1 MSSNVNRLSVTVTTP
16 RQTPKNEF
24 GQVLK
29 NTLTTAVNLGSKV
42 VGGLA
47 GMPIVS
53 AAVSSVT
60 ALAAGASAGGG
71 TARSAQAATGIVNVA
86 GASTTPNGLGTA
98 NVTVGSTYGAGA
110 GAAVGGATVSGA
122 EPAGFDSYL
131 SQMRAESDRS
141 MAMQMQMQQESRD
154 YNTLSNVLKLR
165 HDSAKAAI
173 NNIR

>member
-1 MSSNVNRLSVTVTTP
+1 MSNVNRLSVTVTTP

-53 AAVSSVT
+53 AAVSGVT
-60 ALAAGASAGGG
+60 ALAGGASAGGG
-71 TARSAQAATGIVNVA
+71 TARAAQAATGIINVG
-86 GASTTPNGLGTA
+86 GASAAPNGVGTA
-98 NVTVGSTYGAGA
+98 ANVSVGTTYGAGA
-110 GAAVGGATVSGA
+110 GAATGGATVSGA